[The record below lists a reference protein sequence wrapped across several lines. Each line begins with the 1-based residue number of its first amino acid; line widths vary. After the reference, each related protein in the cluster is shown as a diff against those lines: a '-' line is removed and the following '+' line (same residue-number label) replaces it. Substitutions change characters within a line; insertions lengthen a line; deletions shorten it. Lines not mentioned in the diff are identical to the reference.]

1 MITTQA
7 QTRPLNIF
15 LVMLSSLQLF
25 SCFVFLLL
33 FLFCLVESNKTLAPA
48 YVASFENFI
57 VTNSFI

>member
-1 MITTQA
+1 MITTQE

-15 LVMLSSLQLF
+15 LVMLSSLLF

-33 FLFCLVESNKTLAPA
+33 FLFWFVESNKTLAPA
-48 YVASFENFI
+48 YMASFENFI